1 MPVVIFVAFV
11 KVMILLKHYLLLI
24 WLTIMRVKEYHGWCD
39 GYGIISGLP
48 SRANIQWRQ
57 WIWLCRVGWTGK
69 FLISLLRYR
78 YRYQIY
84 VIISDYIMAKLP
96 NKYDNII
103 DLYISFYS
111 ISFHFFFY

>member
-69 FLISLLRYR
+69 FLISLFRYR
-78 YRYQIY
+78 YIDIDIKFMLLFLIISWLNYQINT
-84 VIISDYIMAKLP
+84 II
-96 NKYDNII
+96 
-103 DLYISFYS
+103 
-111 ISFHFFFY
+111 